1 MGKKPFHCFL
11 LDGTRHRS
19 EPFHAFGDNNTS
31 CEATM
36 TFQKSCG
43 PYSISFEMN
52 MNICNFTNSKIAQNK
67 TYRILLFFF
76 CVS

>member
-1 MGKKPFHCFL
+1 MGKKLFHCFL

-36 TFQKSCG
+36 TFQKVVG
-43 PYSISFEMN
+43 PIQLVLKWTWTFV
-52 MNICNFTNSKIAQNK
+52 TLPTQK
-67 TYRILLFFF
+67 
-76 CVS
+76 